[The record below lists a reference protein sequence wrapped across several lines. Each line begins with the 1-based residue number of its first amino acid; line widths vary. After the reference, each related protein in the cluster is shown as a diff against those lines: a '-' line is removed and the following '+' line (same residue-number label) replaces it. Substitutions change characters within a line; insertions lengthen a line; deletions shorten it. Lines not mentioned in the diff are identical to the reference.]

1 MEYSK
6 LYSSIEKLKEETTPK
21 WGRMNS
27 SMMLKHCSAFI
38 DVYLN
43 KTRLNPIIFTV
54 GFVFGIFH
62 RLYLKYIVRYNVKNY
77 IKNSNKLE
85 MIYLPPYSPNL
96 NLIER
101 VWKFMK
107 TKVIRNQHYDTF
119 LDFKKAL
126 GDFFQKFPDYILELD
141 NLLVEE
147 FQTFPVK

>member
-6 LYSSIEKLKEETTPK
+6 LYSSVEKLKEETTPK

-43 KTRLNPIIFTV
+43 KRKLNPLIFIV

-77 IKNSNKLE
+77 IKN
-85 MIYLPPYSPNL
+85 LPTL
-96 NLIER
+96 
-101 VWKFMK
+101 
-107 TKVIRNQHYDTF
+107 KVFNTYRCEN
-119 LDFKKAL
+119 LDFEYEKNIAEINRKL
-126 GDFFQKFPDYILELD
+126 TGIETLFFLSDSKYSFISSSIVRELILNKGDYSLFVP
-141 NLLVEE
+141 NA
-147 FQTFPVK
+147 VKNSR